1 MSSFING
8 KNSTGHAK
16 KPISNTKLKWLRKRK
31 RQRKKQKRKMNSQ
44 EKDDE
49 NMKEVHMYPFSN
61 DPLTV
66 AERHRLKRE
75 KRTGRMDADDKKAQM
90 ALEYLEM
97 WQNDRSNWKFRK
109 NLDIFLQKYC
119 LHPKRIPKSHFKIIL
134 DYFSSGN
141 GKSLNVLK
149 DSAEKMLLNAGK
161 EEEDEGFKIFSNEEP
176 KKLLSTLRINTHSE
190 LPIVF

>member
-1 MSSFING
+1 MKMNETNLVENLCNVIPKSGLKKING
-8 KNSTGHAK
+8 KNSTGHSK
-16 KPISNTKLKWLRKRK
+16 KPVSNTKLKWLRKRK
-31 RQRKKQKRKMNSQ
+31 RQRKKQKRKMNSE

-75 KRTGRMDADDKKAQM
+75 KRSGRMDADDKKAQM
-90 ALEYLEM
+90 ALEYVEM

-119 LHPKRIPKSHFKIIL
+119 LHSKRIPKSHFKIVL

-141 GKSLNVLK
+141 GKSLSVLK
-149 DSAEKMLLNAGK
+149 EFSRENVIKCWKRRKRMKIQNLL
-161 EEEDEGFKIFSNEEP
+161 D
-176 KKLLSTLRINTHSE
+176 
-190 LPIVF
+190 